1 MEILEEKSL
10 GKQLFK
16 RYSTNPKNW
25 NFIISTNPIK
35 DGFYDATVSSP
46 QESWRLKI
54 DSIYKPSPIISGTRL
69 DIDIDR
75 RIIEK
80 EHNEALIPFGYRK
93 IDPPVFINIFKRLSE
108 EQNSIAR
115 KNNDNLNQELSS
127 LLNSMEPTVPTTGT
141 DYLYGPFLY
150 TNRNLNG
157 KSKYDDLVSEK
168 LSQSI
173 KRKIKERYPG
183 YG

>member
-16 RYSTNPKNW
+16 RYSINPKNW

-93 IDPPVFINIFKRLSE
+93 IDPPVFIKIFKRLAE
-108 EQNSIAR
+108 EQTSIAR

-127 LLNSMEPTVPTTGT
+127 LLTSMEPIVPTTGT

>member
-10 GKQLFK
+10 AKQIFK
-16 RYSTNPKNW
+16 KYSTNPKNW
-25 NFIISTNPIK
+25 NFIISTNSIK
-35 DGFYDATVSSP
+35 DGFYDATVTGP

-54 DSIYKPSPIISGTRL
+54 DSIYKPSPIISGTKL
-69 DIDIDR
+69 DVDKNLMERDV
-75 RIIEK
+75 
-80 EHNEALIPFGYRK
+80 NDNLIPFGYRK

-108 EQNSIAR
+108 EHDSIAR
-115 KNNDNLNQELSS
+115 KNSDYLNQELNS
-127 LLNSMEPTVPTTGT
+127 LLNSMEPTVPTQGT

-150 TNRNLNG
+150 TNKNIVS
-157 KSKYDDLVSEK
+157 KSRYDDLVSEK

-173 KRKIKERYPG
+173 RRKIKERYPG

>member
-10 GKQLFK
+10 ANQIFK

-25 NFIISTNPIK
+25 NFIISTSSIK
-35 DGFYDATVSSP
+35 DGFYDATITSP
-46 QESWRLKI
+46 EESWRLKI
-54 DSIYKPSPIISGTRL
+54 DSIYKPTPIISGARL
-69 DIDIDR
+69 DSDQGVIKKYYDDNI
-75 RIIEK
+75 
-80 EHNEALIPFGYRK
+80 IPFGYRK
-93 IDPPVFINIFKRLSE
+93 IDPPAFVNIFKKLSE
-108 EQNSIAR
+108 EHESIAR
-115 KNNDNLNQELSS
+115 KNNEYISQELSS
-127 LLNSMEPTVPTTGT
+127 LLNSTEPTVPIKGT

-150 TNRNLNG
+150 TSRNLIG
-157 KSKYDDLVSEK
+157 KSRYDDMVSEK

>member
-10 GKQLFK
+10 ANQLFK
-16 RYSTNPKNW
+16 QYSTNPKNW

-35 DGFYDATVSSP
+35 DGFYDANISSP
-46 QESWRLKI
+46 QELWRLKI
-54 DSIYKPSPIISGTRL
+54 DSIYKPSPIVSGTRL
-69 DIDIDR
+69 DIDLDR
-75 RIIEK
+75 RIIER
-80 EHNEALIPFGYRK
+80 EINETVIPFGYRK
-93 IDPPVFINIFKRLSE
+93 IDPPVFVNIFKRLFE

-115 KNNDNLNQELSS
+115 KNKDNLNQELSS
-127 LLNSMEPTVPTTGT
+127 LLNAMEPTVPTTSA

-173 KRKIKERYPG
+173 KKKIKERYPS

>member
-10 GKQLFK
+10 AKQIFK

-25 NFIISTNPIK
+25 NFIISTNPIR

-46 QESWRLKI
+46 DESWRLKI
-54 DSIYKPSPIISGTRL
+54 DSIYKPSPIISGAKSE
-69 DIDIDR
+69 IDR
-75 RIIEK
+75 RMVER
-80 EHNEALIPFGYRK
+80 EYNETLIPFGYRK

-108 EQNSIAR
+108 EHNSIAR
-115 KNNDNLNQELSS
+115 KNNDYLNQELSS
-127 LLNSMEPTVPTTGT
+127 LLNSTEPTVPTQGT